1 MMRKIVLL
9 VALVALTGC
18 GYNTIQT
25 MDEAAAASENQIE
38 VQLQRRADL
47 IPNMVEVVKGY
58 AAHEDS
64 IFTKVAEA
72 RSRLTGAIKTG
83 DVEQMAAANSQMT
96 GALSRLIA
104 IAEAYPDLKA
114 NTNYLKLQ
122 DELSGTENRIARA
135 RTDYTEQV
143 QAYNAYIRRFPV
155 AITAK
160 VIGARPRK
168 YFQVTSEGV
177 KEAPKVKM
185 TGGS

>member
-1 MMRKIVLL
+1 MMRTLAIL
-9 VALVALTGC
+9 VAVITLTGC
-18 GYNTIQT
+18 GYNTIQS

-47 IPNMVEVVKGY
+47 VPNLVEVVKGY
-58 AAHEDS
+58 AAHEDT

-72 RSRLTGAIKTG
+72 RSRLAGAISGG

-114 NTNYLKLQ
+114 NQNFAKLQ
-122 DELSGTENRIARA
+122 DELAGTENRIARA

-160 VIGARPRK
+160 VIGAKPRK
-168 YFQVTSEGV
+168 YFQVTSESV

-185 TGGS
+185 TGG